1 MSDFRGRLT
10 LEFNELT
17 IRYEKLVDFLMSEQF
32 SKLSDIDRNDLTEQA
47 RHMKSYLDVLNRRV
61 SRLCGSA

>member
-10 LEFNELT
+10 LEFSELT